1 MRIIFLGV
9 SLFFL
14 FNSLQAQEITVLSRE
29 LGTPL
34 LNVTIFNENKS
45 KSVLTNFDGK
55 AEISKF
61 GRSEILVFKHLSH
74 LEYKTNMAEIQLKNN
89 RVYLTQDQNMLQKVV
104 LSVAKFAQ
112 KKQDIP
118 QQIVS
123 ISSEEIRFSNS
134 QTAADLLESSGQV
147 FVQKSQ
153 LGGGSPMIRGFSTNR
168 LLITVDGVRM
178 NTAIFRSG
186 NLQNVISIDPFAV
199 GQAEVILGPGSVV
212 YGSDAIGGV
221 MNFYTL
227 KPRFSMKGE
236 TSFSGNAVTRYA
248 TANNEKTVHAD
259 FNAGRRNWSFLSS
272 ITYSDFGDLK
282 MGSHGPKEYLRE
294 EYAVRRDG
302 EDVVIDNPDT
312 KVQVPTG
319 YDQINLLQKIAYM
332 ADDNWVFN
340 LGIYYSTTSDLPRYD
355 RLYQKRGGQLRSAEW
370 YYGPQTWFSGNFQID
385 KTGNGKVYDKAQFTG
400 AYQYF
405 EESRNNRDFGK
416 DILYNS
422 EENVDAYSANFDF
435 EKDFEK
441 NKLFYGLEYVLN
453 NVFSEAKQT
462 DISNNSFFPN
472 ASRYPDGSSWQS
484 LAAYSSFQWHI
495 NPELVLQ
502 TGARYNHIFLK
513 ADFDNSIFDF
523 PFENAD
529 LSTGALTGS
538 TGLSWQP
545 VESIVWKLN
554 LSTAFRAPNIDDVG
568 KIFDSEP
575 GSVVVPNPDLKP
587 EHAYNAEAGVNWKI
601 TESVRIDLVSFY
613 THLDNALVRRDFDLN
628 GVSTIE
634 YQGEPSDVQAIQN
647 AANAY
652 VYGFEGGIEVKFIT
666 KLKLRSHL
674 TITKGKEEQDDG
686 NSAPLRHAAPLFGN
700 AHLVWKDKK
709 LTIDL
714 FGEYNGQFDFEDL
727 APSEQ
732 GKTYLYAIDQNG
744 NPYSPSWYTINLS
757 GKYEINENWQTTA
770 SLENITDQRY
780 RTYSSGISAA
790 GRNLIL
796 AVNYSF

>member
-9 SLFFL
+9 SLFFI
-14 FNSLQAQEITVLSRE
+14 FNGLQAQEITVLSGE

-34 LNVTIFNENKS
+34 LNVTIFNENRS

-61 GRSEILVFKHLSH
+61 GMNEILIFKHLSH
-74 LEYKTNMAEIQLKNN
+74 LEYKTTRAEVQVKNN
-89 RVYLTQDQNMLQKVV
+89 RVYLDKDENMLREVV

-123 ISSEEIRFSNS
+123 ISSEEIRFSNA
-134 QTAADLLESSGQV
+134 QTAADLLKSSGQV

-186 NLQNVISIDPFAV
+186 NIQNVISIDPFSV
-199 GQAEVILGPGSVV
+199 EGAEVILGPGSVV

-236 TSFSGNAVTRYA
+236 TSFSGNATTRYA

-272 ITYSDFGDLK
+272 ITYSDFEDLK

-294 EYAVRRDG
+294 EYAARRNG
-302 EDVVIDNPDT
+302 KDVIIANPHP
-312 KVQVPTG
+312 KEQVPTA
-319 YDQINLLQKIAYM
+319 YDQISLLQKIAYM

-340 LGIYYSTTSDLPRYD
+340 LGIYYSTTSEFPRYD
-355 RLYQKRGGQLRSAEW
+355 RLYQKREGQLRSAEW
-370 YYGPQTWFSGNFQID
+370 YYGPQTWFSGNFKID
-385 KTGNGKVYDKAQFTG
+385 KKGSGKIYNKAQFTG

-422 EENVDAYSANFDF
+422 KENVDAYSVNLDF

-441 NKLFYGLEYVLN
+441 NKFFYGLEYVLN
-453 NVFSEAKQT
+453 NVFSGAKQT
-462 DISNNSFFPN
+462 DILSNSSIPDV
-472 ASRYPDGSSWQS
+472 SRYPDGSSWQS
-484 LAAYSSFQWHI
+484 LAAYSSFQWRI

-502 TGARYNHIFLK
+502 TGVRYNHIFLK
-513 ADFDNSIFDF
+513 ADFDDPVFNF

-529 LSTGALTGS
+529 LSTGAITGS
-538 TGLSWQP
+538 TGLSWKP
-545 VESIVWKLN
+545 AKSIVWKVN
-554 LSTAFRAPNIDDVG
+554 ASTAFRAPNIDDVG

-587 EHAYNAEAGVNWKI
+587 EYAYNAEIGVNWKI
-601 TESVRIDLVSFY
+601 SEAVRIDLASFY

-628 GVSTIE
+628 GVTIIE
-634 YQGEPSDVQAIQN
+634 FQGEPSNVQAIQN

-652 VYGFEGGIEVKFIT
+652 VYGFEGGMEVKIT
-666 KLKLRSHL
+666 TEIRFSTQL
-674 TITKGKEEQDDG
+674 TITKGKEEQEDG
-686 NSAPLRHAAPLFGN
+686 STAPLRHAAPLFGD
-700 AHLVWKDKK
+700 AHLVWQGNK

-714 FGEYNGQFDFEDL
+714 FGAYNGQFDFEDL

-732 GKTYLYAIDQNG
+732 GKAYLYAIDQNG
-744 NPYSPSWYTINLS
+744 NPYSPSWYTVNLS
-757 GKYEINENWQTTA
+757 GRYGISDHWQATV